1 MFGYVTVNKPE
12 LKIREFEEYQS
23 WYCGLCRELS
33 QRYGRPGKIT
43 LSYDMTFLIMV
54 LHGLYEPQKSEE
66 KHASGQQ
73 APHEQQPFY
82 PIWGGYEH
90 PSGVS

>member
-33 QRYGRPGKIT
+33 QRYGKPGQIT

-54 LHGLYEPQKSEE
+54 LHGCTSRRRAKKSTA
-66 KHASGQQ
+66 ASHIRAAGT
-73 APHEQQPFY
+73 
-82 PIWGGYEH
+82 G
-90 PSGVS
+90 

>member
-33 QRYGRPGKIT
+33 QDTANLAR
-43 LSYDMTFLIMV
+43 S
-54 LHGLYEPQKSEE
+54 H
-66 KHASGQQ
+66 
-73 APHEQQPFY
+73 
-82 PIWGGYEH
+82 
-90 PSGVS
+90 